1 MPAHSTTELSRIY
14 QARFAGR
21 AEYRRRVWEILCSF
35 FSKWIPQDTVVLDLG
50 CGHCEFINAVQ
61 AHRKYAMDLNPDS
74 VELAAP
80 GVSVLKQ
87 DCAEDWGLAP
97 DTLDVVFTSNF
108 FEHLPDKPA
117 LQRTLQNA
125 KRSIRPGG
133 VLVMMGPNIRYLRGA
148 YWDFFDHYI
157 PLTELSLVEVL
168 KTIGFEIDV
177 CISRFLPYT
186 MSQGQSYPT
195 WMLKVY
201 LALPWV
207 WRVFGKQFLV
217 VARKPAYRHD

>member
-1 MPAHSTTELSRIY
+1 
-14 QARFAGR
+14 
-21 AEYRRRVWEILCSF
+21 
-35 FSKWIPQDTVVLDLG
+35 
-50 CGHCEFINAVQ
+50 
-61 AHRKYAMDLNPDS
+61 MDLNPDS